1 MSLPD
6 FKDTTERLQLA
17 LNDDMVPHAFL
28 KAGRDL
34 LAHLTRPTQIA
45 VLGFAGV
52 GKTSVLNMILRD
64 AVMPELGAVPII
76 ELVHGEH
83 VRVTYEP
90 LTAPAERR
98 DGLASRET
106 MPLRTFRVIQEL
118 PLPQLERCNLIE
130 VNIPEDAGQQTD
142 LLDWVTQ
149 KANVAIWCAE
159 TFDDHDS
166 KIWST
171 VPDRLKDH
179 SFLALTKADRLQM
192 KGLLADQVSRFESQF
207 ADEFLCLYPV
217 ATKQA
222 MAACAS
228 GTVTRARLWQ
238 ESGGKALADGVAREI
253 ATGKLA
259 DRDHADVL
267 LSRIGLAGT
276 PRARRVAPEEVA
288 PLETAEEAPEKSAA
302 QPVMPPA
309 IAQMGREEAVEMA
322 LSLLQGCANE
332 MCAGG
337 TDQKAAAPDR
347 ILAQCA
353 QTAQA
358 LATLLMDTQPDD
370 PEIDALREDALE
382 SEQVIMLLV
391 LERNETAASDA
402 ISVLLQ
408 LKKEIAVLGAQ

>member
-64 AVMPELGAVPII
+64 AVMPDLGAVPII

-159 TFDDHDS
+159 TFDDRDS

-276 PRARRVAPEEVA
+276 PRARPAPQEPLALPGKPGDKPIEKPRFDFYKILPRGEEAAPAPSAEPRPAPVAPQLYLQLGTFQDPADADNLKARLALTGIEASVQQVILPDRGTLHRVRLGPFATPEEMNRMR
-288 PLETAEEAPEKSAA
+288 A
-302 QPVMPPA
+302 Q
-309 IAQMGREEAVEMA
+309 
-322 LSLLQGCANE
+322 L
-332 MCAGG
+332 
-337 TDQKAAAPDR
+337 AAAG
-347 ILAQCA
+347 I
-353 QTAQA
+353 
-358 LATLLMDTQPDD
+358 
-370 PEIDALREDALE
+370 
-382 SEQVIMLLV
+382 
-391 LERNETAASDA
+391 
-402 ISVLLQ
+402 
-408 LKKEIAVLGAQ
+408 GANVAKGGGN